1 MGFMDDA
8 KNAAENVA
16 RKAKDAFD
24 DGNDRDDAHAGHHAD
39 HSGDQR
45 RAEATD
51 GTVGKHVEDPEQL
64 RRDP

>member
-8 KNAAENVA
+8 KNAAENAA
-16 RKAKDAFD
+16 RKAKDAWED
-24 DGNDRDDAHAGHHAD
+24 HTDQHGEDKSHHDD
-39 HSGDQR
+39 HSGDAR

-51 GTVGKHVEDPEQL
+51 GTVGKHEESPEQL